1 MVHQPEPGGRSWTTV
16 MTFIGILTTKIAWL
30 YIRVDIIAAQYK
42 QLSWRE
48 AEEMPLVW
56 DSQTQQSLS
65 VSLGH

>member
-1 MVHQPEPGGRSWTTV
+1 
-16 MTFIGILTTKIAWL
+16 MTFIGIFTTKIAWL

-56 DSQTQQSLS
+56 DFQTQQSLS